1 MFMITLV
8 LIPVSIFAQII
19 TLRLFFFLPP
29 TQEFEIDLEGSQTLR
44 LLCYEKCYNKTKQ
57 NKEDGESTDRIM
69 GKGQIPVRHDVI
81 PHHHHHH
88 DSLLIGSYVT
98 TTAAKHE
105 IQIIAQ
111 WMTETQHDIKIGWLD
126 SLPSYVTDG
135 SGSFH
140 FIFMPYIYHCIA
152 GFGHSRG
159 FEQLSSNSSAT
170 LHIWK

>member
-19 TLRLFFFLPP
+19 TPTIVFFLPP

-81 PHHHHHH
+81 PPPPPPPRLITDRQLCHHRCRK
-88 DSLLIGSYVT
+88 
-98 TTAAKHE
+98 A
-105 IQIIAQ
+105 
-111 WMTETQHDIKIGWLD
+111 
-126 SLPSYVTDG
+126 
-135 SGSFH
+135 
-140 FIFMPYIYHCIA
+140 
-152 GFGHSRG
+152 
-159 FEQLSSNSSAT
+159 
-170 LHIWK
+170 